1 MKYFYKIY
9 KKYLKAAL
17 SFTLLIGSSATAFA
31 QVSAYNFTQN
41 TDTYT
46 SITGTLL
53 EAATGNTTTTNL
65 NSNVYPVTLPFNFV
79 FNGTSYSSLNVST
92 NGFITFG
99 TTAPSA
105 TNTSP
110 LSTATT
116 DDGVI
121 SVFGR
126 DLSSVF
132 DINGV
137 TGNISW
143 TTTGSAPNREVVIQW
158 KDFRPNTSTST
169 TAAYTFAFQVRLKE
183 TSNVIQMVYNSGSYL
198 AGSTN
203 VTGTAQIGLRG
214 AAITDF
220 NNRLNA
226 TTLEFINSTAGTANS
241 SSQAFN
247 VNNSVPGMPAAGLT
261 YTWTP
266 PTCYIPSGLTAGN
279 STHNSVALSWAASPS
294 SPTGYDIY
302 YSTSNTPPT
311 SSTAPTSSNISGT
324 SAILPSLSP
333 ATVYYVW
340 IRSNCGSGNT
350 SIWSLQPLR
359 VWTSCIAPSILTT
372 GATLCPNTTA
382 TLSATTDSGAVIT
395 WYDAAAG
402 GNVVGTGNTFT
413 TPVLSSTT
421 SYYATSSTG
430 TNAITGFSNAISTSG
445 YTLIAGLF
453 FDVYSTVTIKG
464 VYVYP
469 MGTGTGT
476 VDIALQDGNV
486 SPAVTLQTIT
496 VNLTGTPE
504 PYIKTYVP
512 LNFVVGPGSNYKLV
526 MLTRSG
532 NVSGLV
538 RESGSSWGGYPF
550 TVPGMVSI
558 TGGNLSGNTTSSSYY
573 YFYDWE
579 VSNKCES
586 ERKMTTAT
594 VNCLG
599 TSEVEARDQMK
610 VYPNPFKETII
621 ISDIEKARSLQV
633 LDVSGRIIKTIDN
646 LSKEIH
652 LGDLKSGLYI
662 LNLTM
667 KDGTQKQT
675 KVIKQ

>member
-1 MKYFYKIY
+1 MTQFYKIY
-9 KKYLKAAL
+9 KKYLKAAF
-17 SFTLLIGSSATAFA
+17 SFTLLVGSSATAIA
-31 QVSAYNFTQN
+31 QVSAYSFVQ
-41 TDTYT
+41 DAGVYT
-46 SITGTLL
+46 PITGTLL
-53 EAATGNTTTTNL
+53 EAATANTSTGNL
-65 NSNVYPVTLPFNFV
+65 NSNVYPVTLPFNFI

-105 TNTSP
+105 TNVSP
-110 LSTATT
+110 LSTAAAY
-116 DDGVI
+116 DGAI

-137 TGNISW
+137 TGDISW

-158 KDFRPNTSTST
+158 KDFRPNSSTSAA
-169 TAAYTFAFQVRLKE
+169 AAYTFAFQVRLKE

-214 AAITDF
+214 ATVVDF

-247 VNNSVPGMPAAGLT
+247 VNNPVPGMPTAGLT

-266 PTCYIPSGLTAGN
+266 PTCYIPSGLAVGSSASN
-279 STHNSVALSWAASPS
+279 SIALSWVASPS
-294 SPTGYDIY
+294 SPAGYDIY
-302 YSTSNTPPT
+302 YSTSSTPPNSTTPPT
-311 SSTAPTSSNISGT
+311 NTNVSGT
-324 SAILPSLSP
+324 SAILSSLSP

-340 IRSNCGSGNT
+340 VRSNCGSGNT
-350 SIWSLQPLR
+350 SMWSLQPIR
-359 VWTSCIAPSILTT
+359 TATSCAPSAILTT
-372 GATLCPNTTA
+372 GTTVCPNTTA
-382 TLSATTDSGAVIT
+382 TLSATTDAGAVIT
-395 WYDAAAG
+395 WYDAATG
-402 GNVVGTGNTFT
+402 GNIVGTGPTFT
-413 TPVLSSTT
+413 TPVLGNTT

-430 TNAITGFSNAISTSG
+430 ETATTGFSNAVSTSG
-445 YTLIAGLF
+445 YSLTAGLF
-453 FDVYSTVTIKG
+453 FDVYSTITIKG

-469 MGTGTGT
+469 IGTGSGT

-496 VNLTGTPE
+496 VNLTGTSAPFV
-504 PYIKTYVP
+504 KTYVP
-512 LNFVVGPGSNYKLV
+512 LNLIVGPGTNYKLM
-526 MLTRSG
+526 MLNRTG
-532 NVSGLV
+532 GVTDLV
-538 RESGSSWGGYPF
+538 RESGSSWGSYPF
-550 TVPGMVSI
+550 TVPGMLSI
-558 TGGNLSGNTTSSSYY
+558 TAGNLTSNTTVSSYY
-573 YFYDWE
+573 FFYDWE

-586 ERKMTTAT
+586 ERKMVTAT

-599 TSEVEARDQMK
+599 TSEVEAKNLMK

-662 LNLTM
+662 LNLYM

>member
-1 MKYFYKIY
+1 MMYFYKIY
-9 KKYLKAAL
+9 KKYLKAAFSL
-17 SFTLLIGSSATAFA
+17 ALLVGSSSAFA
-31 QVSAYNFTQN
+31 QVSAYSFAQETG
-41 TDTYT
+41 TYT
-46 SITGTLL
+46 PITGTIL
-53 EAATGNTTTTNL
+53 EAATDNTSTTNL
-65 NSNVYPVTLPFNFV
+65 NSNVYPVTLPFNFI

-110 LSTATT
+110 LSTAAAY
-116 DDGVI
+116 DGVI

-132 DINGV
+132 DVNGV
-137 TGNISW
+137 TGDISW
-143 TTTGSAPNREVVIQW
+143 ITTGSAPNREIVIQW
-158 KDFRPNTSTST
+158 KDFRPNSSISA
-169 TAAYTFAFQVRLKE
+169 TAAYTFGFQARLKE
-183 TSNVIQMVYNSGSYL
+183 TSNVVQMVYNSGSYL

-214 AAITDF
+214 ASIIDF

-226 TTLEFINSTAGTANS
+226 TTLEFVNSTAGTANN

-266 PTCYIPSGLTAGN
+266 PICYIPSGLAAGAA
-279 STHNSVALSWAASPS
+279 THNSVALSWMASPS
-294 SPTGYDIY
+294 SPAGYDIY
-302 YSTSNTPPT
+302 YSNSNTAPTASTPPT
-311 SSTAPTSSNISGT
+311 ISNFSGT
-324 SAILPSLSP
+324 STILSSLSP
-333 ATVYYVW
+333 GTVYYIW

-350 SIWSLQPLR
+350 SVWSFQPVRAATLCLPP
-359 VWTSCIAPSILTT
+359 TILTT

-395 WYDAAAG
+395 WYDAATG

-413 TPVLSSTT
+413 TPVLSNTT

-430 TNAITGFSNAISTSG
+430 ETAVTGFSDATSASG

-453 FDVYSTVTIKG
+453 FDVYSTMTIKG

-469 MGTGTGT
+469 MGTGSGT
-476 VDIALQDGNV
+476 VEIALQDGSV

-496 VNLTGTPE
+496 VNLTGTSAPFV
-504 PYIKTYVP
+504 KTYVP
-512 LNFVVGPGSNYKLV
+512 LNFVVGPGSNYKLM

-532 NVSGLV
+532 EVTGLV
-538 RESGSSWGGYPF
+538 RESGSTWGTYPF
-550 TVPGMVSI
+550 TVPGIVSI
-558 TGGNLSGNTTSSSYY
+558 TGGNLTGNSTSSSYY

-586 ERKMTTAT
+586 ERTMVTAT

-599 TSEVEARDQMK
+599 TSEVEQRDQMK

-621 ISDIEKARSLQV
+621 ISDIEKAKSLQV

-646 LSKEIH
+646 LTKEIH
-652 LGDLKSGLYI
+652 LGDLKSGVYI
-662 LNLTM
+662 LNLNM
-667 KDGTQKQT
+667 KDGMQKQT